1 MMPPTQMLMQP
12 MMAANAAGFGS
23 GGASLGS
30 MLPTGIA
37 GASLGLSIAQ
47 PFLAAAAEKRMVE
60 ANNKNV
66 QASYRNQ
73 IVQLAL
79 RQQQEQ
85 NKAAQEIDAI
95 SRQSLA
101 AKSTASA
108 SAVEGGVSGN
118 SVNALMDNYR
128 RRELEFIQRTNRQT
142 MATVYQLD
150 MEKEGVW
157 ASSQSRM
164 MSKPS
169 SASALMGAIGGAANV
184 LSNSNFS
191 SALGINWASGVQ
203 PARS

>member
-60 ANNKNV
+60 ANNRNV

-73 IVQLAL
+73 IIQLAL